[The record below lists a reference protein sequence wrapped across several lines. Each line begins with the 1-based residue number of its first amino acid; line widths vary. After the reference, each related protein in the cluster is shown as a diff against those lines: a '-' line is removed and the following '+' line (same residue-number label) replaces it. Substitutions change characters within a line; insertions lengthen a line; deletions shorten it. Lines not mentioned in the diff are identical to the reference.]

1 MNNDTALL
9 VVSVC
14 GIVAVV
20 VILMAFLLL
29 RVLKLSVFGLA
40 NLALKSIVTPAEEPS
55 RLDGHP
61 HAERQHPRNLRAEAQ
76 AVDFDAAVAQKKGE
90 ASPSVRTTP
99 TVLPPA
105 RAQVAPVNEDSRPLR
120 SRRRHMPDEDNEGL
134 LDGFLDDDNDAG
146 LIG

>member
-1 MNNDTALL
+1 MSNDTALL

-20 VILMAFLLL
+20 IILAAFLLIRIFKMSL
-29 RVLKLSVFGLA
+29 FGLA
-40 NLALKSIVTPAEEPS
+40 NLVLKSVITPPEEPS
-55 RLDGHP
+55 RLDGQA

-90 ASPSVRTTP
+90 AVPSVRTAP

-120 SRRRHMPDEDNEGL
+120 PRRRRMPDEDNEGL
-134 LDGFLDDDNDAG
+134 LDGFLDEDNDAG
-146 LIG
+146 LFG